1 MYSYSP
7 DRRLDTMLPDDE
19 VEEDDAAVMEPP
31 RGMPSRID
39 LGS

>member
-1 MYSYSP
+1 
-7 DRRLDTMLPDDE
+7 MLPDDDE

-31 RGMPSRID
+31 RGMPSRMD

>member
-1 MYSYSP
+1 
-7 DRRLDTMLPDDE
+7 MLPDDDE